1 MLKGTMNFMMIVLTI
16 LIVIGVIAM
25 IWRGFVREDQELAA
39 RPTGTEMLSTAMRR
53 DGLAMT
59 EFGEEFVPDSQT
71 DKRPD
76 SQIEGQTNSQT
87 DSQTDNQID
96 NQIDNQTDSHPP
108 VSETSITDVEDAPIE
123 AESQPLDVSLQQME
137 QTEAAVQDALFRDL
151 QQQLTDTASILD
163 QVEQYVLTLQAIEP
177 FQQEWQHL
185 LTASVSA
192 SASASASA
200 DAIPDSS
207 LIRE

>member
-1 MLKGTMNFMMIVLTI
+1 MNFMMIVLTI

-71 DKRPD
+71 DKRPY
-76 SQIEGQTNSQT
+76 IQT
-87 DSQTDNQID
+87 DSQTDSGTESR
-96 NQIDNQTDSHPP
+96 TDSQSDSQLA

-137 QTEAAVQDALFRDL
+137 QAEAAVQDALFRDL
-151 QQQLTDTASILD
+151 QQQLTDTASILN

-192 SASASASA
+192 SATAVTDT
-200 DAIPDSS
+200 DAIPDSY
-207 LIRE
+207 LICE